1 VNTRTITIDI
11 VRDSLLIHESVVVR
25 LASCQATCNFALM
38 FWGLTENESWS
49 NQQDRQHKQAA
60 SHGSPLSD

>member
-1 VNTRTITIDI
+1 
-11 VRDSLLIHESVVVR
+11 
-25 LASCQATCNFALM
+25 M

-60 SHGSPLSD
+60 SHSIPKSAEMLQQRIETSNWQN